1 MNRTQALLLGFL
13 IVSGTAL
20 VVILISAP
28 DLYDAELRPI
38 GLVGLSA
45 RLAFLAAIMGL
56 LGLLAIGTL
65 RRWRWTFWL
74 LLIAFAASVLRLP
87 LFALQVL
94 GVISMDVPLWYATL
108 QAIVGSVQVA
118 IAAAMLAG
126 YRKHGAWGAF

>member
-1 MNRTQALLLGFL
+1 
-13 IVSGTAL
+13 
-20 VVILISAP
+20 
-28 DLYDAELRPI
+28 
-38 GLVGLSA
+38 
-45 RLAFLAAIMGL
+45 MGL

>member
-13 IVSGTAL
+13 IFSGTAL